1 MPELPEVETVKSA
14 LDTSL
19 KGKVIHQVKTSGK
32 TMRWP
37 IPSDIAEV
45 ITGAIVTSCHRR
57 AKYILISMTKSQKEL
72 TLVVH
77 LGMSGSVRI
86 YPDKMAAIAAKPHDH
101 LIIEVAAEGDDTI
114 TAVLNDPRRFGGV
127 ALMPSNKVEQ
137 HPLIKHLGPEPLGN
151 RWNGDAFHAELK
163 RRKAPIKAVLL
174 DQHVVAGIGNIYASE
189 ALYLAGIAPKRAAH
203 RISKAKADI
212 LTQAV
217 RQVLTQAI
225 EAGGTSLR
233 DHVQPGGE
241 IGYFAQQLH
250 VYGRQDAPCHRCGK
264 AIKMIRQSGR
274 ASFYCSQCQR

>member
-14 LDTSL
+14 LDISL

-32 TMRWP
+32 LMRWP
-37 IPSDIAEV
+37 IPSDIGEV

-57 AKYILISMTKSQKEL
+57 AKYILINMVKRQQEL
-72 TLVVH
+72 TLLVH

-86 YPDKMAAIAAKPHDH
+86 YPAKMAAIAAKTHDH
-101 LIIEVAAEGDDTI
+101 LIIEAAQDNHLI

-127 ALMPSNKVEQ
+127 ALMPSNTVEQ

-151 RWNGDAFHAELK
+151 RWNADAFHNELK

-203 RISKAKADI
+203 RISKAKADM

-241 IGYFAQQLH
+241 IGYFAQQLR
-250 VYGRQDAPCHRCGK
+250 VYGRQGAPCHDCGK
-264 AIKMIRQSGR
+264 PIKMIRQSGR